1 MGGGAGIGFE
11 VKLESIA
18 LKWTGEK
25 WEVSGPVEIDSW
37 RAEDYMNALGNIRPD
52 LLKIVSVDI
61 TESDPDPE
69 YAKRAHEIHG
79 EFVHT
84 DTGKVEGSM
93 FSGYTR
99 GKWEDRFPL
108 ELTGR
113 LHIQYYGDVDITLT
127 VKPRNKR
134 QFGAFYNAL
143 FEGYMKAPD
152 MSSWEHARV
161 TRWYENQYDRLEEKY
176 TVEG

>member
-108 ELTGR
+108 GTDRATTYPVLRRRGHYADRKTTE
-113 LHIQYYGDVDITLT
+113 Q
-127 VKPRNKR
+127 
-134 QFGAFYNAL
+134 
-143 FEGYMKAPD
+143 APVR
-152 MSSWEHARV
+152 SILQRPV
-161 TRWYENQYDRLEEKY
+161 
-176 TVEG
+176 